1 MFFIEI
7 LLINI
12 CAGFLSA
19 LPFFILLEVLARKQ
33 IPYISLKHLVGDG
46 IFGIY
51 LAVVLAI
58 AGVPGFY
65 QLEWNANTN
74 LIPLSNFTAN
84 VRQYVENVL
93 LFLPIGLLLPSLYG
107 RHQTFKRCMLPGFCF
122 SLSIELIQLFSF
134 RSTDVNDLLMN
145 TLGCAAGYG
154 IFALIHKLYPAVASE
169 FTAFPEEGDWEAFL
183 AVHQNPAVS
192 ATAKQSGTTCKRS
205 ALQAIL
211 GFKEKLLRLFDA
223 EAVIFFAA
231 AWIGALLLMPLFKS
245 AIWRIFLQ

>member
-1 MFFIEI
+1 MG
-7 LLINI
+7 
-12 CAGFLSA
+12 AAS
-19 LPFFILLEVLARKQ
+19 
-33 IPYISLKHLVGDG
+33 
-46 IFGIY
+46 FGIY

-122 SLSIELIQLFSF
+122 SLSIELLQLFSF
-134 RSTDVNDLLMN
+134 RSSDVNDLLMN

-154 IFALIHKLYPAVASE
+154 IFALIRKLYPAVAFE
-169 FTAFPEEGDWEAFL
+169 FTAFPEADDREAL
-183 AVHQNPAVS
+183 LTARADAAAKHQ
-192 ATAKQSGTTCKRS
+192 KISGQRMLSFSLPVWDQK
-205 ALQAIL
+205 
-211 GFKEKLLRLFDA
+211 KLLRLFDA

-231 AWIGALLLMPLFKS
+231 AWAGAFLLMPLLKS
-245 AIWRIFLQ
+245 AIWKIFLQ